1 MNNLMSNKQKDNHS
15 PNNTT
20 DTSMAKE
27 SDYTGGAMQHLFK
40 RILGLQGLGAQA
52 LSRSWWQRWVYPLLF
67 LLTLTLSLATYLT
80 LDSVQQS
87 VNTYINDNQRALVG
101 GDLILNSKQDWPSEV
116 LAQVKTIADT
126 QTVYDYQFTAM
137 VVTDEQTLLTSVK
150 AVSPAYPLYG
160 EAELASGQPLWEQLT
175 SNNVVVAPEVL
186 NGLNANIGDQITIGD
201 AEFTISDV
209 LTKEPDRPLTAFGF
223 GGRVLMQQDALAATN
238 LLGERSRI
246 NYRIELAGEPELMAE
261 QYDKL
266 TQILTNYPDIELSDA
281 ESADTS
287 VSRIS
292 DNVLMFLKLLVIAVL
307 LLSAVAMYG
316 VITAFVTK
324 QQSSNA
330 IRLALGEPLGSLK
343 RSYYQLLIVTT
354 IIACIAAIIVS
365 FGLLKV
371 GQPYLGAILPAD
383 VGLAINPISA
393 IKTIIIALVLTLLI
407 AQRGLSTLSTT
418 KPATLLSQGASQQVQ
433 NLPWYQRLPLLWYGL
448 MLTGLYAFFAYEVSS
463 FKLGA
468 QLLIGLIGF
477 VAIFWL
483 LARAWLWLLAK
494 LATNSNISWMQRIAI
509 HNLARKGNQSALFFV
524 TLSLSVAVLT
534 LITTLNH
541 SINTQFVN
549 AYPED
554 APNLF
559 LLDIQ
564 SDQHDEIDNIIGAP
578 VSYYPVIRA
587 RVVTANNVPVQDI
600 EPADGFDDPARVFNL
615 SYADTVMDTE
625 FITDAVKDKQLYA
638 PINVQNQTE
647 NERGTLQNSVQ
658 QSVQISEQ
666 TIAPMSI
673 LDTAA
678 SLLNVGMGDQV
689 RFNIQ
694 GIEIVGQITSIRS
707 RYEQGPSPYFYFLF
721 EPAVLSAAPQ
731 IQFATAHVA
740 ADDIPD
746 LQGKLVRQFPAVTT
760 IDGTAIAQQIQ
771 ELVVQMSRLVYVFTL
786 LALLTGIMVLISS
799 LLSTSQDRMQE
810 SASFRLLGMQKRD
823 LYMLNILE
831 LGILGISA
839 ALFAVIIANIGA
851 WAAIT
856 QWFNLQFSV
865 PWASLGIGGVTL
877 VALLFAIAIIYVRL
891 VIGRG
896 IMARVRAMI

>member
-1 MNNLMSNKQKDNHS
+1 MDNMDNES
-15 PNNTT
+15 T
-20 DTSMAKE
+20 DSRGII
-27 SDYTGGAMQHLFK
+27 SQLFNRLLISK
-40 RILGLQGLGAQA
+40 NLGAQA
-52 LSRSWWQRWVYPLLF
+52 LSRSWWQRWIYPVLF
-67 LLTLTLSLATYLT
+67 LITLVLSLATYLT
-80 LDSVQQS
+80 LDSIQQS
-87 VNTYINDNQRALVG
+87 VDTYINDNQRALVG
-101 GDLILNSKQDWPSEV
+101 GDLILNSKQDWPSEI
-116 LAQVKTIADT
+116 LAQVETVADT
-126 QTVYDYQFTAM
+126 QIVYDYQFSAM
-137 VVTDEQTLLTSVK
+137 VVTDEQTLLASVK

-160 EAELASGQPLWEQLT
+160 EAELASGQPLWQQL
-175 SNNVVVAPEVL
+175 SAANVVVAPEVL
-186 NGLNANIGDQITIGD
+186 NSLNASVGDQITIGD
-201 AEFTISDV
+201 AEFIISDV

-223 GGRVLMQQDALAATN
+223 GGRVLMHQDALAATN
-238 LLGERSRI
+238 LLGQRSRI
-246 NYRIELAGEPELMAE
+246 NYRIELAGAPELMAV
-261 QYDKL
+261 QRDKL
-266 TQILTNYPDIELSDA
+266 TQILNNYPDIELSDA
-281 ESADTS
+281 KSADTS

-330 IRLALGEPLGSLK
+330 IRLALGEPLKSLK

-354 IIACIAAIIVS
+354 IIACVAAVIVS

-371 GQPYLGAILPAD
+371 GQPYLIAILPAD

-407 AQRGLSTLSTT
+407 AQRGLSTLSST
-418 KPATLLSQGASQQVQ
+418 KPATLLNQGASTNSQ
-433 NLPWYQRLPLLWYGL
+433 NLPWYRSLPLLWYGL
-448 MLTGLYAFFAYEVSS
+448 MLVGLYVFFAYEVNSLL
-463 FKLGA
+463 LGA
-468 QLLIGLIGF
+468 QLLIGLTAF

-483 LARAWLWLLAK
+483 LARGWLWLLTKFAK
-494 LATNSNISWMQRIAI
+494 HSNISWMQRIAI

-541 SINTQFVN
+541 SINAQFIN

-564 SDQHDEIDNIIGAP
+564 SDQHDEINNIIAAP

-587 RVVTANNVPVQDI
+587 RVVTANNIPVQDI

-625 FITDAVKDKQLYA
+625 FITDAVENDKLYA
-638 PINVQNQTE
+638 PIKTSDNDPAQT
-647 NERGTLQNSVQ
+647 V
-658 QSVQISEQ
+658 
-666 TIAPMSI
+666 APLSI

-707 RYEQGPSPYFYFLF
+707 RYEKGPSPYFYFLF
-721 EPAVLSAAPQ
+721 EPEVLAAAPQ
-731 IQFATAHVA
+731 IQFATAHVTA
-740 ADDIPD
+740 EDIPK
-746 LQGKLVRQFPAVTT
+746 LQGQLVREFPAVTT
-760 IDGTAIAQQIQ
+760 IDGTAIAEQVQ

-799 LLSTSQDRMQE
+799 LLSTSQDRMKD

-856 QWFNLQFSV
+856 QWFNLRFSV
-865 PWASLGIGGVTL
+865 PWTSLGMGGVAL
-877 VALLFAIAIIYVRL
+877 IGLLFAIAIIYVKL

>member
-1 MNNLMSNKQKDNHS
+1 MDNMDNES
-15 PNNTT
+15 T
-20 DTSMAKE
+20 DSRGII
-27 SDYTGGAMQHLFK
+27 SQLFNRLLISK
-40 RILGLQGLGAQA
+40 NLGAQA
-52 LSRSWWQRWVYPLLF
+52 LSRSWWQRWIYPVLF
-67 LLTLTLSLATYLT
+67 LITLVLSLATYLT
-80 LDSVQQS
+80 LDSIQQS
-87 VNTYINDNQRALVG
+87 VDTYINDNQRALVG
-101 GDLILNSKQDWPSEV
+101 GDLILNSKQDWPSEI
-116 LAQVKTIADT
+116 LAQVETVADT
-126 QTVYDYQFTAM
+126 QIVYDYQFSAM
-137 VVTDEQTLLTSVK
+137 VVTDEQTLLASVK

-160 EAELASGQPLWEQLT
+160 EAELASGQPLWQQL
-175 SNNVVVAPEVL
+175 SAANVVVAPEVL
-186 NGLNANIGDQITIGD
+186 NSLNASVGDQITIGD
-201 AEFTISDV
+201 AEFIISDV

-223 GGRVLMQQDALAATN
+223 GGRVLMHQDALAATN
-238 LLGERSRI
+238 LLGQRSRI
-246 NYRIELAGEPELMAE
+246 NYRIELAGAPELMAV
-261 QYDKL
+261 QRDKL
-266 TQILTNYPDIELSDA
+266 TQILNNYPDIELSDA
-281 ESADTS
+281 KSADTS

-330 IRLALGEPLGSLK
+330 IRLALGEPLKSLK

-354 IIACIAAIIVS
+354 IIACVAAVIVS

-371 GQPYLGAILPAD
+371 GQPYLIAILPAD

-407 AQRGLSTLSTT
+407 AQRGLSTLSST
-418 KPATLLSQGASQQVQ
+418 KPATLLNQGASTNSQ
-433 NLPWYQRLPLLWYGL
+433 NLPWYRSLPLLWYGL
-448 MLTGLYAFFAYEVSS
+448 MLVGLYVFFAYEVNSLL
-463 FKLGA
+463 LGA
-468 QLLIGLIGF
+468 QLLVGLTAF

-483 LARAWLWLLAK
+483 LARGWLWLLTKFAK
-494 LATNSNISWMQRIAI
+494 HSNISWMQRIAI

-541 SINTQFVN
+541 SINAQFIN

-564 SDQHDEIDNIIGAP
+564 SDQHDEINNIIAAP

-587 RVVTANNVPVQDI
+587 RVVTANNIPVQDI

-625 FITDAVKDKQLYA
+625 FITDAVENDKLYTPIKTSDNDPAQTVA
-638 PINVQNQTE
+638 P
-647 NERGTLQNSVQ
+647 L
-658 QSVQISEQ
+658 
-666 TIAPMSI
+666 SI

-707 RYEQGPSPYFYFLF
+707 RYEKGPSPYFYFLF
-721 EPAVLSAAPQ
+721 EPEVLAAAPQ
-731 IQFATAHVA
+731 IQFATAHVTA
-740 ADDIPD
+740 EDIPK
-746 LQGKLVRQFPAVTT
+746 LQGQLVREFPAVTT
-760 IDGTAIAQQIQ
+760 IDGTAIAEQVQ

-799 LLSTSQDRMQE
+799 LLSTSQDRMKD

-823 LYMLNILE
+823 LYMLNTLE

-856 QWFNLQFSV
+856 QWFNLRFSV
-865 PWASLGIGGVTL
+865 PWTSLGMGGVAL
-877 VALLFAIAIIYVRL
+877 IGLLFAIAIIYVRL

>member
-1 MNNLMSNKQKDNHS
+1 MDNMDNESNDSRGIISQ
-15 PNNTT
+15 
-20 DTSMAKE
+20 
-27 SDYTGGAMQHLFK
+27 LFNRLLISK
-40 RILGLQGLGAQA
+40 NLGAQA
-52 LSRSWWQRWVYPLLF
+52 LSRSWWQRWIYPVLF
-67 LLTLTLSLATYLT
+67 LITLVLSLATYLT
-80 LDSVQQS
+80 LDSIQQS
-87 VNTYINDNQRALVG
+87 VDTYINDNQRALVG
-101 GDLILNSKQDWPSEV
+101 GDLILNSKQDWPSEI
-116 LAQVKTIADT
+116 LAQVETVADT
-126 QTVYDYQFTAM
+126 QIVYDYQFSAM
-137 VVTDEQTLLTSVK
+137 VVTDEQTLLASVK

-160 EAELASGQPLWEQLT
+160 EAELASGQPLWQQL
-175 SNNVVVAPEVL
+175 SAANVVVAPEVL
-186 NGLNANIGDQITIGD
+186 NSLNASVGDQITIGD
-201 AEFTISDV
+201 AEFIISDV

-223 GGRVLMQQDALAATN
+223 GGRVLMHQDALAATN
-238 LLGERSRI
+238 LLGQRSRI
-246 NYRIELAGEPELMAE
+246 NYRIELAGAPELMAV
-261 QYDKL
+261 QRDKL
-266 TQILTNYPDIELSDA
+266 TQILNNYPDIELSDA
-281 ESADTS
+281 KSADTS

-330 IRLALGEPLGSLK
+330 IRLALGEPLKSLK

-354 IIACIAAIIVS
+354 IIACVAAVIVS

-371 GQPYLGAILPAD
+371 GQPYLIAILPAD

-407 AQRGLSTLSTT
+407 AQRGLSTLSST
-418 KPATLLSQGASQQVQ
+418 KPATLLNQGASTNSQ
-433 NLPWYQRLPLLWYGL
+433 NLPWYRSLPLLWYGL
-448 MLTGLYAFFAYEVSS
+448 MLVGLYVFFAYEVNSLL
-463 FKLGA
+463 LGA
-468 QLLIGLIGF
+468 QLLIGLTAF

-483 LARAWLWLLAK
+483 LARGWLWLLTKFAK
-494 LATNSNISWMQRIAI
+494 HSNISWMQRIAI

-541 SINTQFVN
+541 SINAQFIN

-564 SDQHDEIDNIIGAP
+564 SDQHDEINNIIAAP

-587 RVVTANNVPVQDI
+587 RVVTANNIPVQDI

-625 FITDAVKDKQLYA
+625 FITDAVENDKLYA
-638 PINVQNQTE
+638 PIKTSDNDPAQT
-647 NERGTLQNSVQ
+647 V
-658 QSVQISEQ
+658 
-666 TIAPMSI
+666 APLSI

-707 RYEQGPSPYFYFLF
+707 RYEKGPSPYFYFLF
-721 EPAVLSAAPQ
+721 EPEVLAAAPQ

-740 ADDIPD
+740 ADDIPK
-746 LQGKLVRQFPAVTT
+746 LQGQLVREFPAVTT
-760 IDGTAIAQQIQ
+760 IDGTAIAQQVQ

-799 LLSTSQDRMQE
+799 LLSTSQDRMKD

-856 QWFNLQFSV
+856 QWFNLRFSV
-865 PWASLGIGGVTL
+865 PWTSLAIGGVAL
-877 VALLFAIAIIYVRL
+877 VVLLFAIAIIYVRL

>member
-1 MNNLMSNKQKDNHS
+1 MINNSKDNKSTDH
-15 PNNTT
+15 PAINNPAI
-20 DTSMAKE
+20 DDPSE
-27 SDYTGGAMQHLFK
+27 SIMSRLLARHLGSK
-40 RILGLQGLGAQA
+40 A
-52 LSRSWWQRWVYPLLF
+52 LSRSWWQRWIYPVLF

-80 LDSVQQS
+80 LDSIQQS
-87 VNTYINDNQRALVG
+87 VDTYVNDNQRALVG
-101 GDLILNSKQDWPSEV
+101 GDLILNSQQDWPSDV
-116 LAQVKTIADT
+116 LTQVDAVADT
-126 QTVYDYQFTAM
+126 QKVFDYQFSAM
-137 VVTDEQTLLTSVK
+137 VVTDEQTLLARVK
-150 AVSPAYPLYG
+150 AVSPNYPLYG
-160 EAELASGQPLWEQLT
+160 EAELASGKLLWQQLT
-175 SNNVVVAPEVL
+175 SDSVVVAPEVL
-186 NGLNANIGDQITIGD
+186 NSLNANVGDRITLGD
-201 AEFTISDV
+201 AQFTISDV

-238 LLGERSRI
+238 LLGQRSRV
-246 NYRIELAGEPELMAE
+246 NYRIELAGEPEWVE
-261 QYDKL
+261 QQRDQL

-324 QQSSNA
+324 QQSNNA
-330 IRLALGEPLGSLK
+330 IRLALGERLGSLK
-343 RSYYQLLIVTT
+343 RSYYQLLITT
-354 IIACIAAIIVS
+354 AVIACVAAIVLS

-371 GQPYLGAILPAD
+371 GQPYLMAILPPD
-383 VGLAINPISA
+383 VALAINPISA
-393 IKTIIIALVLTLLI
+393 IKTSIIALVLTLLI
-407 AQRGLSTLSTT
+407 TQRGLSSLNTT
-418 KPATLLSQGASQQVQ
+418 KPATLLNQGASTQNQ
-433 NLPWYQRLPLLWYGL
+433 NLPWYRRLPILWYGL
-448 MLTGLYAFFAYEVSS
+448 MLIGLYAFFAYEVGSWI
-463 FKLGA
+463 LGG
-468 QLLIGLIGF
+468 QILLGLISF
-477 VAIFWL
+477 VAIFWA
-483 LARAWLWLLAK
+483 LARGWLWLLGK
-494 LATNSNISWMQRIAI
+494 LAKRASIGWMPRIAI

-541 SINTQFVN
+541 SINAQFIN

-564 SDQHDEIDNIIGAP
+564 SDQHEEINNLIGTP
-578 VSYYPVIRA
+578 VSYYPVIRS
-587 RVVTANNVPVQDI
+587 RVVTANDVPVQDI
-600 EPADGFDDPARVFNL
+600 EPADGFDDPTRVFNL

-625 FITDAVKDKQLYA
+625 FIVDGVEDNQLYA
-638 PINVQNQTE
+638 PIDVQNEQ
-647 NERGTLQNSVQ
+647 NETVSPISV
-658 QSVQISEQ
+658 
-666 TIAPMSI
+666 

-678 SLLNVGMGDQV
+678 DLLNVGMGDQV

-707 RYEQGPSPYFYFLF
+707 RFEQGPSPYFYFLF
-721 EPAVLSAAPQ
+721 EPSVLAAAPQ
-731 IQFATAHVA
+731 IQFATAHVP
-740 ADDIPD
+740 DEQIPEI
-746 LQGKLVRQFPAVTT
+746 QGKLVREFPAVTT

-786 LALLTGIMVLISS
+786 LALLTGVMVLISS
-799 LLSTSQDRMQE
+799 LLSTSQDRMKE

-823 LYMLNILE
+823 LYLLNILE
-831 LGILGISA
+831 LSVLGISA
-839 ALFAVIIANIGA
+839 AVFAVIIANVGA

-856 QWFNLQFSV
+856 QWFSLRFSV
-865 PWASLGIGGVTL
+865 PWMSLGIGGA
-877 VALLFAIAIIYVRL
+877 ALIGLLLAIAVIYVRL

>member
-1 MNNLMSNKQKDNHS
+1 MDNMDNESNDSRGIISQ
-15 PNNTT
+15 
-20 DTSMAKE
+20 
-27 SDYTGGAMQHLFK
+27 LFNRLLISK
-40 RILGLQGLGAQA
+40 NLGAQA
-52 LSRSWWQRWVYPLLF
+52 LSRSWWQRWIYPVLF
-67 LLTLTLSLATYLT
+67 LITLVLSLATYLT
-80 LDSVQQS
+80 LDSIQQS
-87 VNTYINDNQRALVG
+87 VDTYINDNQRALVG
-101 GDLILNSKQDWPSEV
+101 GDLILNSKQDWPSEI
-116 LAQVKTIADT
+116 LAQVETVADT
-126 QTVYDYQFTAM
+126 QIVYDYQFSAM
-137 VVTDEQTLLTSVK
+137 VVTDEQTLLASVK

-160 EAELASGQPLWEQLT
+160 EAELASGQPLWQQL
-175 SNNVVVAPEVL
+175 SAANVVVAPEVL
-186 NGLNANIGDQITIGD
+186 NSLNASVGDQITIGD
-201 AEFTISDV
+201 AEFIISDV

-223 GGRVLMQQDALAATN
+223 GGRVLMHQDALAATN
-238 LLGERSRI
+238 LLGQRSRI
-246 NYRIELAGEPELMAE
+246 NYRIELAGNPELMAV
-261 QYDKL
+261 QRDKL
-266 TQILTNYPDIELSDA
+266 TQILNNYPDIELSDA
-281 ESADTS
+281 KSADTS

-330 IRLALGEPLGSLK
+330 IRLALGEPLKSLK

-354 IIACIAAIIVS
+354 IIACVAAVIVS

-371 GQPYLGAILPAD
+371 GQPYLIAILPAD

-407 AQRGLSTLSTT
+407 AQRGLSTLSST
-418 KPATLLSQGASQQVQ
+418 KPATLLNQGASTNSQ
-433 NLPWYQRLPLLWYGL
+433 NLPWYRSLPLLWYGL
-448 MLTGLYAFFAYEVSS
+448 MLVGLYVFFAYEVNSLL
-463 FKLGA
+463 LGA
-468 QLLIGLIGF
+468 QLLIGLTAF

-483 LARAWLWLLAK
+483 LARGWLWLLTKFAK
-494 LATNSNISWMQRIAI
+494 HSNISWMQRIAI

-541 SINTQFVN
+541 SINAQFIN

-564 SDQHDEIDNIIGAP
+564 SDQHDEINNIIAAP

-587 RVVTANNVPVQDI
+587 RVVTANNIPVQDI

-625 FITDAVKDKQLYA
+625 FITDAVENDKLYA
-638 PINVQNQTE
+638 PIKTSDNDPAQT
-647 NERGTLQNSVQ
+647 V
-658 QSVQISEQ
+658 
-666 TIAPMSI
+666 APLSI

-707 RYEQGPSPYFYFLF
+707 RYEKGPSPYFYFLF
-721 EPAVLSAAPQ
+721 EPEVLAAAPQ

-740 ADDIPD
+740 ADDIPK
-746 LQGKLVRQFPAVTT
+746 LQGQLVREFPAVTT
-760 IDGTAIAQQIQ
+760 IDGTAIAQQVQ

-799 LLSTSQDRMQE
+799 LLSTSQDRMKD

-856 QWFNLQFSV
+856 QWFNLRFSV
-865 PWASLGIGGVTL
+865 PWTSLGMGGVAL
-877 VALLFAIAIIYVRL
+877 IGLLFAIAIIYVRL

>member
-1 MNNLMSNKQKDNHS
+1 MDNMDNESNDSRGIISQ
-15 PNNTT
+15 
-20 DTSMAKE
+20 
-27 SDYTGGAMQHLFK
+27 LFNRLLISK
-40 RILGLQGLGAQA
+40 NLGAQA
-52 LSRSWWQRWVYPLLF
+52 LSRSWWQRWIYPVLF
-67 LLTLTLSLATYLT
+67 LITLVLSLATYLT
-80 LDSVQQS
+80 LDSIQQS
-87 VNTYINDNQRALVG
+87 VDTYINDNQRALVG
-101 GDLILNSKQDWPSEV
+101 GDLILNSKQDWPSEI
-116 LAQVKTIADT
+116 LAQVETVADT
-126 QTVYDYQFTAM
+126 QIVYDYQFSAM
-137 VVTDEQTLLTSVK
+137 VVTDEQTLLASVK

-160 EAELASGQPLWEQLT
+160 EAELASGQPLWQQL
-175 SNNVVVAPEVL
+175 SAANVVVAPEVL
-186 NGLNANIGDQITIGD
+186 NSLNASVGDQITIGD
-201 AEFTISDV
+201 AEFIISDV

-223 GGRVLMQQDALAATN
+223 GGRVLMHQDALAATN
-238 LLGERSRI
+238 LLGQRSRI
-246 NYRIELAGEPELMAE
+246 NYRIELAGAPELMAV
-261 QYDKL
+261 QRDKL
-266 TQILTNYPDIELSDA
+266 TQILNNYPDIELSDA
-281 ESADTS
+281 KSADTS

-330 IRLALGEPLGSLK
+330 IRLALGEPLKSLK

-354 IIACIAAIIVS
+354 IIACVAAVIVS

-371 GQPYLGAILPAD
+371 GQPYLIAILPAD

-407 AQRGLSTLSTT
+407 AQRGLSTLSST
-418 KPATLLSQGASQQVQ
+418 KPATLLNQGASTNSQ
-433 NLPWYQRLPLLWYGL
+433 NLPWYRSLPLLWYGL
-448 MLTGLYAFFAYEVSS
+448 MLVGLYVFFAYEVNSLL
-463 FKLGA
+463 LGA
-468 QLLIGLIGF
+468 QLLIGLIAF

-483 LARAWLWLLAK
+483 LARGWLWLLTKFAK
-494 LATNSNISWMQRIAI
+494 HSNISWMQRIAI

-541 SINTQFVN
+541 SINAQFIN

-564 SDQHDEIDNIIGAP
+564 SDQHDEINNIIAAP

-587 RVVTANNVPVQDI
+587 RVVTANNIPVQDI

-625 FITDAVKDKQLYA
+625 FITDAVENDKLYA
-638 PINVQNQTE
+638 PIKTSDNDPAQT
-647 NERGTLQNSVQ
+647 V
-658 QSVQISEQ
+658 
-666 TIAPMSI
+666 APLSI

-707 RYEQGPSPYFYFLF
+707 RYEKGPSPYFYFLF
-721 EPAVLSAAPQ
+721 EPEVLAAAPQ

-740 ADDIPD
+740 ADDIPK
-746 LQGKLVRQFPAVTT
+746 LQGQLVREFPAVTT
-760 IDGTAIAQQIQ
+760 IDGTAIAQQVQ

-799 LLSTSQDRMQE
+799 LLSTSQDRMKD

-831 LGILGISA
+831 LSILGISA

-856 QWFNLQFSV
+856 QWFNLRFSV
-865 PWASLGIGGVTL
+865 PWTSLAIGGVAL
-877 VALLFAIAIIYVRL
+877 VVLLFAIAIIYVRL

>member
-1 MNNLMSNKQKDNHS
+1 MDNMDNES
-15 PNNTT
+15 T
-20 DTSMAKE
+20 DSRGII
-27 SDYTGGAMQHLFK
+27 SQLFNRLLISK
-40 RILGLQGLGAQA
+40 NLGAQA
-52 LSRSWWQRWVYPLLF
+52 LSRSWWQRWIYPVLF
-67 LLTLTLSLATYLT
+67 LITLVLSLATYLT
-80 LDSVQQS
+80 LDSIQQS
-87 VNTYINDNQRALVG
+87 VDTYINDNQRALVG
-101 GDLILNSKQDWPSEV
+101 GDLILNSKQDWPSEI
-116 LAQVKTIADT
+116 LAQVETVADT
-126 QTVYDYQFTAM
+126 QIVYDYQFSAM
-137 VVTDEQTLLTSVK
+137 VVTDEQTLLASVK

-160 EAELASGQPLWEQLT
+160 EAELASGQPLWQQL
-175 SNNVVVAPEVL
+175 SAANVVVAPEVL
-186 NGLNANIGDQITIGD
+186 NSLNASVGDQITIGD
-201 AEFTISDV
+201 AEFIISDV

-223 GGRVLMQQDALAATN
+223 GGRVLMHQDALAATN
-238 LLGERSRI
+238 LLGQRSRI
-246 NYRIELAGEPELMAE
+246 NYRIELAGAPELMAV
-261 QYDKL
+261 QRDKL
-266 TQILTNYPDIELSDA
+266 TQILNNYPDVELSDA
-281 ESADTS
+281 KSADTS

-330 IRLALGEPLGSLK
+330 IRLALGEPLKSLK

-354 IIACIAAIIVS
+354 IIACVAAVIVS

-371 GQPYLGAILPAD
+371 GQPYLIAILPAD

-407 AQRGLSTLSTT
+407 AQRGLSTLSST
-418 KPATLLSQGASQQVQ
+418 KPATLLDQGASTNSQ
-433 NLPWYQRLPLLWYGL
+433 NLPWYRSLPLLWYGL
-448 MLTGLYAFFAYEVSS
+448 MLVGLYVFFAYEVNSLL
-463 FKLGA
+463 LGA
-468 QLLIGLIGF
+468 QLLIGLTAF

-483 LARAWLWLLAK
+483 LARGWLWLLTKFAK
-494 LATNSNISWMQRIAI
+494 HSNISWMQRIAI

-541 SINTQFVN
+541 SINAQFIN

-564 SDQHDEIDNIIGAP
+564 SDQHDEINNIIAAP

-587 RVVTANNVPVQDI
+587 RVVTANNIPVQDI

-625 FITDAVKDKQLYA
+625 FITDAVENDKLYTPIKTSDNDPAQTVA
-638 PINVQNQTE
+638 P
-647 NERGTLQNSVQ
+647 L
-658 QSVQISEQ
+658 
-666 TIAPMSI
+666 SI

-707 RYEQGPSPYFYFLF
+707 RYEKGPSPYFYFLF
-721 EPAVLSAAPQ
+721 EPEVLAAAPQ

-740 ADDIPD
+740 ADDIPK
-746 LQGKLVRQFPAVTT
+746 LQGQLVREFPAVTT
-760 IDGTAIAQQIQ
+760 IDGTAIAQQVQ

-799 LLSTSQDRMQE
+799 LLSTSQDRMAD

-856 QWFNLQFSV
+856 QWFNLRFSV
-865 PWASLGIGGVTL
+865 PWASLAIGGVAL
-877 VALLFAIAIIYVRL
+877 VVLLFAIAIIYVRL

>member
-1 MNNLMSNKQKDNHS
+1 MSNQPIDHQAIDS
-15 PNNTT
+15 R
-20 DTSMAKE
+20 
-27 SDYTGGAMQHLFK
+27 SDSIISQVLARH
-40 RILGLQGLGAQA
+40 LGAQA
-52 LSRSWWQRWVYPLLF
+52 LSRSWWQRWIYPVLF

-80 LDSVQQS
+80 LDSIQQS
-87 VNTYINDNQRALVG
+87 VDRYINDNQRALVG
-101 GDLILNSKQDWPSEV
+101 GDLILNSQQDWPSEV
-116 LAQVKTIADT
+116 LAQVDTIADT
-126 QTVYDYQFTAM
+126 QKVFDYQFSAM
-137 VVTDEQTLLTSVK
+137 VVTDEQTLLARVK
-150 AVSPAYPLYG
+150 AVSPSYPLYG
-160 EAELASGQPLWEQLT
+160 KVELASGLPLWQQLT
-175 SNNVVVAPEVL
+175 SDNVVVAPEVL
-186 NGLNANIGDQITIGD
+186 KSLNASIGDRITIG
-201 AEFTISDV
+201 EGQFTISDV
-209 LTKEPDRPLTAFGF
+209 LTTEPDRPLTAFGF

-238 LLGERSRI
+238 LLGQRSRI
-246 NYRIELAGEPELMAE
+246 NYRIEMAGEPELMTQQRDA
-261 QYDKL
+261 L

-281 ESADTS
+281 KSADTS
-287 VSRIS
+287 ISNIS

-330 IRLALGEPLGSLK
+330 IRLALGEPLASLK
-343 RSYYQLLIVTT
+343 RSYYQLLVATAV
-354 IIACIAAIIVS
+354 IACVAAIVLS

-371 GQPYLGAILPAD
+371 GQPYLIAILPPD

-393 IKTIIIALVLTLLI
+393 IKTTVIALVLTLLI
-407 AQRGLSTLSTT
+407 AQRGLSTLNTT
-418 KPATLLSQGASQQVQ
+418 KPATLLNQGVSSPAQ
-433 NLPWYQRLPLLWYGL
+433 NLKWYRRVPLLWYGL
-448 MLTGLYAFFAYEVSS
+448 MLAGLYAFFAYEVGSWL
-463 FKLGA
+463 LGA

-477 VAIFWL
+477 VAIFWA
-483 LARAWLWLLAK
+483 LARGWLWLLAK
-494 LATNSNISWMQRIAI
+494 VAKRSGIGWMQRIAI

-541 SINTQFVN
+541 SINAQFIN

-559 LLDIQ
+559 LLDVQ
-564 SDQHDEIDNIIGAP
+564 SDQHDAIDTIIEAP
-578 VSYYPVIRA
+578 VTYYPVIRS
-587 RVVTANNVPVQDI
+587 RVVTANDVPVQDI
-600 EPADGFDDPARVFNL
+600 EPADGFDEPTRVFNL

-625 FITDAVKDKQLYA
+625 FITDAVEDNQLYA
-638 PINVQNQTE
+638 PVDSQNE
-647 NERGTLQNSVQ
+647 QNPDQDV
-658 QSVQISEQ
+658 V
-666 TIAPMSI
+666 PLSI

-678 SLLNVGMGDQV
+678 DLLNVDMGDQV
-689 RFNIQ
+689 RFDIQ

-707 RYEQGPSPYFYFLF
+707 RFEQGPSPYFYFLF
-721 EPAVLSAAPQ
+721 EPSVLAAAPQ
-731 IQFATAHVA
+731 IQFATAHVP
-740 ADDIPD
+740 ADEIPE
-746 LQGKLVRQFPAVTT
+746 LQGKLVREFPAVTT

-786 LALLTGIMVLISS
+786 LALLTGVMVLISS
-799 LLSTSQDRMQE
+799 LLSTSQDRMKD

-831 LGILGISA
+831 LSVLGISA
-839 ALFAVIIANIGA
+839 AVFAVIIANVGA

-865 PWASLGIGGVTL
+865 PWTSLAIGGGALIV
-877 VALLFAIAIIYVRL
+877 LLFAIAIIYVRL

>member
-1 MNNLMSNKQKDNHS
+1 MDNMDNES
-15 PNNTT
+15 T
-20 DTSMAKE
+20 DSRGII
-27 SDYTGGAMQHLFK
+27 SQLFNRLLISK
-40 RILGLQGLGAQA
+40 NLGAQA
-52 LSRSWWQRWVYPLLF
+52 LSRSWWQRWIYPVLF
-67 LLTLTLSLATYLT
+67 LITLVLSLATYLT
-80 LDSVQQS
+80 LDSIQQS
-87 VNTYINDNQRALVG
+87 VDTYINDNQRALVG
-101 GDLILNSKQDWPSEV
+101 GDLILNSKQDWPSEI
-116 LAQVKTIADT
+116 LAQVETVADT
-126 QTVYDYQFTAM
+126 QIVYDYQFSAM
-137 VVTDEQTLLTSVK
+137 VVTDEQTLLASVK

-160 EAELASGQPLWEQLT
+160 EAELASGQPLWQQL
-175 SNNVVVAPEVL
+175 SAANVVVAPEVL
-186 NGLNANIGDQITIGD
+186 NSLNASVGDQITIGD
-201 AEFTISDV
+201 AEFIISDV

-223 GGRVLMQQDALAATN
+223 GGRVLMHQDALAATN
-238 LLGERSRI
+238 LLGQRSRI
-246 NYRIELAGEPELMAE
+246 NYRIELAGNPELMAV
-261 QYDKL
+261 QRDKL
-266 TQILTNYPDIELSDA
+266 TQILNNYPDIELSDA
-281 ESADTS
+281 KSADTS

-330 IRLALGEPLGSLK
+330 IRLALGEPLKSLK

-354 IIACIAAIIVS
+354 IIACVAAVIVS

-371 GQPYLGAILPAD
+371 GQPYLIAILPAD

-407 AQRGLSTLSTT
+407 AQRGLSTLSST
-418 KPATLLSQGASQQVQ
+418 KPATLLDQGASTNSQ
-433 NLPWYQRLPLLWYGL
+433 NLPWYRSLPLLWYGL
-448 MLTGLYAFFAYEVSS
+448 MLVGLYVFFAYEVNSLL
-463 FKLGA
+463 LGA
-468 QLLIGLIGF
+468 QLLIGLTAF

-483 LARAWLWLLAK
+483 LARGWLWLLTKFAK
-494 LATNSNISWMQRIAI
+494 HSNISWMQRIAI

-541 SINTQFVN
+541 SINAQFIN

-564 SDQHDEIDNIIGAP
+564 SDQHDEINNIIAAP

-587 RVVTANNVPVQDI
+587 RVVTANNIPVQDI

-625 FITDAVKDKQLYA
+625 FITDAVENDKLYA
-638 PINVQNQTE
+638 PIKTSDNDPAQT
-647 NERGTLQNSVQ
+647 V
-658 QSVQISEQ
+658 
-666 TIAPMSI
+666 APLSI

-707 RYEQGPSPYFYFLF
+707 RYEKGPSPYFYFLF
-721 EPAVLSAAPQ
+721 EPKVLAAAPQ
-731 IQFATAHVA
+731 IQFATAHVTA
-740 ADDIPD
+740 EDIPK
-746 LQGKLVRQFPAVTT
+746 LQGQLVREFPAVTT
-760 IDGTAIAQQIQ
+760 IDGTAIAEQVQ

-799 LLSTSQDRMQE
+799 LLSTSQDRMKD

-856 QWFNLQFSV
+856 QWFNLRFSV
-865 PWASLGIGGVTL
+865 PWTSLGMGGVAL
-877 VALLFAIAIIYVRL
+877 IGLLFAIAIIYVRL

>member
-1 MNNLMSNKQKDNHS
+1 MDNMDNESNDSRGIISQ
-15 PNNTT
+15 
-20 DTSMAKE
+20 
-27 SDYTGGAMQHLFK
+27 LFNRLLISK
-40 RILGLQGLGAQA
+40 NLGAQA
-52 LSRSWWQRWVYPLLF
+52 LSRSWWQRWIYPVLF
-67 LLTLTLSLATYLT
+67 LITLVLSLATYLT
-80 LDSVQQS
+80 LDSIQQS
-87 VNTYINDNQRALVG
+87 VDTYINDNQRALVG
-101 GDLILNSKQDWPSEV
+101 GDLILNSKQDWPSEI
-116 LAQVKTIADT
+116 LAQVETVADT
-126 QTVYDYQFTAM
+126 QIVYDYQFSAM
-137 VVTDEQTLLTSVK
+137 VVTDEQTLLASVK

-160 EAELASGQPLWEQLT
+160 EAELASGQPLWQQL
-175 SNNVVVAPEVL
+175 SAANVVVAPEVL
-186 NGLNANIGDQITIGD
+186 NSLNASVGDQITIGD
-201 AEFTISDV
+201 AEFIISDV

-223 GGRVLMQQDALAATN
+223 GGRVLMHEDALAATN
-238 LLGERSRI
+238 LLGQRSRI
-246 NYRIELAGEPELMAE
+246 NYRIELAGAPELMAV
-261 QYDKL
+261 QRDKL
-266 TQILTNYPDIELSDA
+266 TQILNNYPDIELSDA

-330 IRLALGEPLGSLK
+330 IRLALGEPLKSLK

-354 IIACIAAIIVS
+354 IIACVAAVIVS

-371 GQPYLGAILPAD
+371 GQPYLIAILPAD

-407 AQRGLSTLSTT
+407 AQRGLSTLSST
-418 KPATLLSQGASQQVQ
+418 KPATLLNQGASTNSQ
-433 NLPWYQRLPLLWYGL
+433 NLPWYRSLPLLWYGL
-448 MLTGLYAFFAYEVSS
+448 MLVGLYVFFAYEVNSPI
-463 FKLGA
+463 LGA
-468 QLLIGLIGF
+468 QLLIGLTAF

-483 LARAWLWLLAK
+483 LARGWLWLLTKFAK
-494 LATNSNISWMQRIAI
+494 HSNISWMQRIAI

-541 SINTQFVN
+541 SINAQFIN

-564 SDQHDEIDNIIGAP
+564 SDQHDEINNIIAAP

-587 RVVTANNVPVQDI
+587 RVVTANNIPVQDI

-625 FITDAVKDKQLYA
+625 FITDAVENDKLYA
-638 PINVQNQTE
+638 PIKTSDNDPAQT
-647 NERGTLQNSVQ
+647 V
-658 QSVQISEQ
+658 
-666 TIAPMSI
+666 APLSI

-707 RYEQGPSPYFYFLF
+707 RYEKGPSPYFYFLF
-721 EPAVLSAAPQ
+721 EPEVLAAAPQ

-740 ADDIPD
+740 ADDIPK
-746 LQGKLVRQFPAVTT
+746 LQGQLVREFPAVTT
-760 IDGTAIAQQIQ
+760 IDGTAIAQQVQ

-799 LLSTSQDRMQE
+799 LLSTSQDRMKD

-831 LGILGISA
+831 LSILGISA

-856 QWFNLQFSV
+856 QWFNLRFSV
-865 PWASLGIGGVTL
+865 PWTSLAIGGVAL
-877 VALLFAIAIIYVRL
+877 VVLLFAIAIIYVRL

>member
-1 MNNLMSNKQKDNHS
+1 MNNLKNNKQTEKHS
-15 PNNTT
+15 AIDATATT

-27 SDYTGGAMQHLFK
+27 SDYTGGIMRQLFS

-52 LSRSWWQRWVYPLLF
+52 LSRSWWQRWIYPLLF

-87 VNTYINDNQRALVG
+87 VATYINDNQRALVG
-101 GDLILNSKQDWPSEV
+101 GDLILNSKQEWPSEV
-116 LAQVKTIADT
+116 LTQVETVADT
-126 QTVYDYQFTAM
+126 QIVYDYQFSAM
-137 VVTDEQTLLTSVK
+137 VVTDEQTLLASVK

-160 EAELASGQPLWEQLT
+160 EAELASGQPLWQQL
-175 SNNVVVAPEVL
+175 SADNVVVAPEVL
-186 NGLNANIGDQITIGD
+186 NSLNASVGDQITIGD

-223 GGRVLMQQDALAATN
+223 GGRVLMHQDALAATN
-238 LLGERSRI
+238 LLGQRSRI
-246 NYRIELAGEPELMAE
+246 NYRIELAGEPELIAV
-261 QYDKL
+261 QSDKL
-266 TQILTNYPDIELSDA
+266 TQILSNYPDIELSDA

-330 IRLALGEPLGSLK
+330 IRLALGEPLKSLK
-343 RSYYQLLIVTT
+343 HSYYQLLIATT
-354 IIACIAAIIVS
+354 IIACIAAVIFS

-371 GQPYLGAILPAD
+371 GQPYLIAILPTD

-418 KPATLLSQGASQQVQ
+418 KPATLLNQGASTNSQ
-433 NLPWYQRLPLLWYGL
+433 NMPWYQRLPLLWYGL
-448 MLTGLYAFFAYEVSS
+448 MLIGLYAFFAYEVNS
-463 FKLGA
+463 FILGA
-468 QLLIGLIGF
+468 QLLIGLTAF

-483 LARAWLWLLAK
+483 LARGWLWLLTKFAK
-494 LATNSNISWMQRIAI
+494 HSNISWMQRIAI

-541 SINTQFVN
+541 SINAQFIN

-564 SDQHDEIDNIIGAP
+564 SDQHDEINNIIAAP

-625 FITDAVKDKQLYA
+625 FITDSLVKNELYA
-638 PINVQNQTE
+638 PIKTADNEPAQT
-647 NERGTLQNSVQ
+647 V
-658 QSVQISEQ
+658 
-666 TIAPMSI
+666 APLSI

-694 GIEIVGQITSIRS
+694 GIEIVGQVTSIRS
-707 RYEQGPSPYFYFLF
+707 RYEKGPSPYFYFLF
-721 EPAVLSAAPQ
+721 EPDVLAAAPQ

-740 ADDIPD
+740 AEDIPK
-746 LQGKLVRQFPAVTT
+746 LQGQLVREFPAVTT
-760 IDGTAIAQQIQ
+760 IDGTAIAQQVQ

-799 LLSTSQDRMQE
+799 LLSTSQDRMAD

-856 QWFNLQFSV
+856 QWFNLRFSV
-865 PWASLGIGGVTL
+865 PWASLSIGGVAL
-877 VALLFAIAIIYVRL
+877 VGLLFAIAIIYVRL

>member
-1 MNNLMSNKQKDNHS
+1 MDNMDNESNDSRGIISQ
-15 PNNTT
+15 
-20 DTSMAKE
+20 
-27 SDYTGGAMQHLFK
+27 LFNRLLISK
-40 RILGLQGLGAQA
+40 NLGAQA
-52 LSRSWWQRWVYPLLF
+52 LSRSWWQRWIYPVLF
-67 LLTLTLSLATYLT
+67 LITLVLSLATYLT
-80 LDSVQQS
+80 LDSIQQS
-87 VNTYINDNQRALVG
+87 VDTYINDNQRALVG
-101 GDLILNSKQDWPSEV
+101 GDLILNSKQDWPSEI
-116 LAQVKTIADT
+116 LAQVETVADT
-126 QTVYDYQFTAM
+126 QIVYDYQFSAM
-137 VVTDEQTLLTSVK
+137 VVTDEQTLLASVK

-160 EAELASGQPLWEQLT
+160 EAELASGQPLWQQL
-175 SNNVVVAPEVL
+175 SAANVVVAPEVL
-186 NGLNANIGDQITIGD
+186 NSLNASVGDQITIGD
-201 AEFTISDV
+201 AEFIISDV

-223 GGRVLMQQDALAATN
+223 GGRVLMHQDALAATN
-238 LLGERSRI
+238 LLGQRSRI
-246 NYRIELAGEPELMAE
+246 NYRIELAGAPELMAV
-261 QYDKL
+261 QRDKL
-266 TQILTNYPDIELSDA
+266 TQILNNYPDIELSDA
-281 ESADTS
+281 KSADTS

-330 IRLALGEPLGSLK
+330 IRLALGEPLKSLK

-354 IIACIAAIIVS
+354 IIACVAAVIVS

-371 GQPYLGAILPAD
+371 GQPYLIAILPAD

-407 AQRGLSTLSTT
+407 AQRGLSTLSST
-418 KPATLLSQGASQQVQ
+418 KPATLLNQGASTNSQ
-433 NLPWYQRLPLLWYGL
+433 NLPWYRSLPLLWYGL
-448 MLTGLYAFFAYEVSS
+448 MLVGLYVFFAYEVNSLL
-463 FKLGA
+463 LGA
-468 QLLIGLIGF
+468 QLLIGLTAF

-483 LARAWLWLLAK
+483 LARGWLWLLTKFAK
-494 LATNSNISWMQRIAI
+494 HSNISWMQRIAI

-541 SINTQFVN
+541 SINAQFIN

-564 SDQHDEIDNIIGAP
+564 SDQHDEINNIIAAP

-587 RVVTANNVPVQDI
+587 RVVTANNIPVQDI

-625 FITDAVKDKQLYA
+625 FITDAVENDKLYA
-638 PINVQNQTE
+638 PIKTSDNDPAQT
-647 NERGTLQNSVQ
+647 V
-658 QSVQISEQ
+658 
-666 TIAPMSI
+666 APLSI

-707 RYEQGPSPYFYFLF
+707 RYEKGPSPYFYFLF
-721 EPAVLSAAPQ
+721 EPEVLAAAPQ

-740 ADDIPD
+740 ADDIPK
-746 LQGKLVRQFPAVTT
+746 LQGQLVREFPAVTT
-760 IDGTAIAQQIQ
+760 IDGTAIAQQVQ

-799 LLSTSQDRMQE
+799 LLSTSQDRMKD

-823 LYMLNILE
+823 LYMLNTLE

-856 QWFNLQFSV
+856 QWFNLRFSV
-865 PWASLGIGGVTL
+865 PWTSLAIGGVAL
-877 VALLFAIAIIYVRL
+877 IGLLFAIAIIYVRL

>member
-1 MNNLMSNKQKDNHS
+1 MDNMDNES
-15 PNNTT
+15 T
-20 DTSMAKE
+20 DSRGII
-27 SDYTGGAMQHLFK
+27 SQLFNRLLISK
-40 RILGLQGLGAQA
+40 NLGAQA
-52 LSRSWWQRWVYPLLF
+52 LSRSWWQRWIYPVLF
-67 LLTLTLSLATYLT
+67 LITLVLSLATYLT
-80 LDSVQQS
+80 LDSIQQS
-87 VNTYINDNQRALVG
+87 VDTYINDNQRALVG
-101 GDLILNSKQDWPSEV
+101 GDLILNSKQDWPSEI
-116 LAQVKTIADT
+116 LAQVETVADT
-126 QTVYDYQFTAM
+126 QIVYDYQFSAM
-137 VVTDEQTLLTSVK
+137 VVTDEQTLLASVK

-160 EAELASGQPLWEQLT
+160 EAELASGQPLWQQL
-175 SNNVVVAPEVL
+175 SAANVVVAPEVL
-186 NGLNANIGDQITIGD
+186 NSLNASVGDQITIGD
-201 AEFTISDV
+201 AEFIISDV

-223 GGRVLMQQDALAATN
+223 GGRVLMHQDALAATN
-238 LLGERSRI
+238 LLGQRSRI
-246 NYRIELAGEPELMAE
+246 NYRIELAGAPELMAV
-261 QYDKL
+261 QRDKL
-266 TQILTNYPDIELSDA
+266 TQILNNYPDIELSDA
-281 ESADTS
+281 KSADTS

-330 IRLALGEPLGSLK
+330 IRLALGEPLKSLK

-354 IIACIAAIIVS
+354 IIACVAAVIVS

-371 GQPYLGAILPAD
+371 GQPYLIAILPAD

-407 AQRGLSTLSTT
+407 AQRGLSTLSST
-418 KPATLLSQGASQQVQ
+418 KPATLLNQGASTNSQ
-433 NLPWYQRLPLLWYGL
+433 NLPWYRSLPLLWYGL
-448 MLTGLYAFFAYEVSS
+448 MLVGLYVFFAYEVNSLL
-463 FKLGA
+463 LGA
-468 QLLIGLIGF
+468 QLLIGLTAF

-483 LARAWLWLLAK
+483 LARGWLWLLTKFAK
-494 LATNSNISWMQRIAI
+494 HSNISWMQRIAI

-541 SINTQFVN
+541 SINAQFIN

-564 SDQHDEIDNIIGAP
+564 SDQHDEINNIIAAP

-587 RVVTANNVPVQDI
+587 RVVTANNIPVQDI

-625 FITDAVKDKQLYA
+625 FITDAVENDKLYA
-638 PINVQNQTE
+638 PIKTSDNDPAQT
-647 NERGTLQNSVQ
+647 V
-658 QSVQISEQ
+658 
-666 TIAPMSI
+666 APLSI

-707 RYEQGPSPYFYFLF
+707 RYEKGPSPYFYFLF
-721 EPAVLSAAPQ
+721 EPEVLAAAPQ

-740 ADDIPD
+740 ADDIPK
-746 LQGKLVRQFPAVTT
+746 LQGQLVREFPAVTT
-760 IDGTAIAQQIQ
+760 IDGTAIAQQVQ

-799 LLSTSQDRMQE
+799 LLSTSQDRMKD

-856 QWFNLQFSV
+856 QWFNLRFSV
-865 PWASLGIGGVTL
+865 PWTSLAIGGVAL
-877 VALLFAIAIIYVRL
+877 IGLLFAIAIIYVRL

>member
-1 MNNLMSNKQKDNHS
+1 MDNMDNES
-15 PNNTT
+15 T
-20 DTSMAKE
+20 DSRGII
-27 SDYTGGAMQHLFK
+27 SQLFNRLLISK
-40 RILGLQGLGAQA
+40 NLGAQA
-52 LSRSWWQRWVYPLLF
+52 LSRSWWQRWIYPVLF
-67 LLTLTLSLATYLT
+67 LITLVLSLATYLT
-80 LDSVQQS
+80 LDSIQQS
-87 VNTYINDNQRALVG
+87 VDTYINDNQRALVG
-101 GDLILNSKQDWPSEV
+101 GDLILNSKQDWPSEI
-116 LAQVKTIADT
+116 LAQVETVADT
-126 QTVYDYQFTAM
+126 QIVYDYQFSAM
-137 VVTDEQTLLTSVK
+137 VVTDEQTLLASVK

-160 EAELASGQPLWEQLT
+160 EAELASGQPLWQQL
-175 SNNVVVAPEVL
+175 SAANVVVAPEVL
-186 NGLNANIGDQITIGD
+186 NSLNASVGDQITIGD
-201 AEFTISDV
+201 AEFIISDV

-223 GGRVLMQQDALAATN
+223 GGRVLMHQDALAATN
-238 LLGERSRI
+238 LLGQRSRI
-246 NYRIELAGEPELMAE
+246 NYRIELAGAPELMAV
-261 QYDKL
+261 QRDKL
-266 TQILTNYPDIELSDA
+266 TQILNNYPDIELSDA
-281 ESADTS
+281 KSADTS

-330 IRLALGEPLGSLK
+330 IRLALGEPLKSLK

-354 IIACIAAIIVS
+354 IIACVAAVIVS

-371 GQPYLGAILPAD
+371 GQPYLIAILPAD

-407 AQRGLSTLSTT
+407 AQRGLSTLSST
-418 KPATLLSQGASQQVQ
+418 KPATLLDQGASTNSQ
-433 NLPWYQRLPLLWYGL
+433 NLPWYRSLPLLWYGL
-448 MLTGLYAFFAYEVSS
+448 MLVGLYVFFAYEVNSLL
-463 FKLGA
+463 LGA
-468 QLLIGLIGF
+468 QLLIGLTAF

-483 LARAWLWLLAK
+483 LARGWLWLLTKFAK
-494 LATNSNISWMQRIAI
+494 HSNISWMQRIAI

-541 SINTQFVN
+541 SINAQFIN

-564 SDQHDEIDNIIGAP
+564 SDQHDEINNIIAAP

-587 RVVTANNVPVQDI
+587 RVVTANNIPVQDI

-625 FITDAVKDKQLYA
+625 FITDAVENDKLYTPIKTSDNDPAQTVA
-638 PINVQNQTE
+638 P
-647 NERGTLQNSVQ
+647 L
-658 QSVQISEQ
+658 
-666 TIAPMSI
+666 SI

-707 RYEQGPSPYFYFLF
+707 RYEKGPSPYFYFLF
-721 EPAVLSAAPQ
+721 EPEVLAAAPQ

-740 ADDIPD
+740 ADDIPK
-746 LQGKLVRQFPAVTT
+746 LQGQLVREFPAVTT
-760 IDGTAIAQQIQ
+760 IDGTAIAQQVQ

-799 LLSTSQDRMQE
+799 LLSTSQDRMKD

-856 QWFNLQFSV
+856 QWFNLRFSV
-865 PWASLGIGGVTL
+865 PWTSLAIGGVAL
-877 VALLFAIAIIYVRL
+877 VVLLFAIAIIYVRL

>member
-1 MNNLMSNKQKDNHS
+1 MDNMDNES
-15 PNNTT
+15 T
-20 DTSMAKE
+20 DSRGII
-27 SDYTGGAMQHLFK
+27 SQLFNRLLISK
-40 RILGLQGLGAQA
+40 NLGAQA
-52 LSRSWWQRWVYPLLF
+52 LSRSWWQRWIYPVLF
-67 LLTLTLSLATYLT
+67 LITLVLSLATYLT
-80 LDSVQQS
+80 LDSIQQS
-87 VNTYINDNQRALVG
+87 VDTYINDNQRALVG
-101 GDLILNSKQDWPSEV
+101 GDLILNSKQDWPSEI
-116 LAQVKTIADT
+116 LAQVETVADT
-126 QTVYDYQFTAM
+126 QIVYDYQFSAM
-137 VVTDEQTLLTSVK
+137 VVTDEQTLLASVK

-160 EAELASGQPLWEQLT
+160 EAELASGQPLWQQL
-175 SNNVVVAPEVL
+175 SAANVVVAPEVL
-186 NGLNANIGDQITIGD
+186 NSLNASVGDQITIGD
-201 AEFTISDV
+201 AEFIISDV

-223 GGRVLMQQDALAATN
+223 GGRVLMHEDALAATN
-238 LLGERSRI
+238 LLGQRSRI
-246 NYRIELAGEPELMAE
+246 NYRIELAGAPELMAV
-261 QYDKL
+261 QRDKL
-266 TQILTNYPDIELSDA
+266 TQILNNYPDIELSDA
-281 ESADTS
+281 KSADTS

-330 IRLALGEPLGSLK
+330 IRLALGEPLKSLK

-354 IIACIAAIIVS
+354 IIACVAAVIVS

-371 GQPYLGAILPAD
+371 GQPYLIAILPAD

-407 AQRGLSTLSTT
+407 AQRGLSTLSST
-418 KPATLLSQGASQQVQ
+418 KPATLLNQGASTNSQ
-433 NLPWYQRLPLLWYGL
+433 NLPWYRSLPLLWYGL
-448 MLTGLYAFFAYEVSS
+448 MLVGLYVFFAYEVNSLL
-463 FKLGA
+463 LGA
-468 QLLIGLIGF
+468 QLLIGLTAF

-483 LARAWLWLLAK
+483 LARGWLWLLTKFAK
-494 LATNSNISWMQRIAI
+494 HSNISWMQRIAI

-541 SINTQFVN
+541 SINAQFIN

-564 SDQHDEIDNIIGAP
+564 SDQHDEINNIIAAP

-587 RVVTANNVPVQDI
+587 RVVTANNIPVQDI

-625 FITDAVKDKQLYA
+625 FITDAVENDKLYA
-638 PINVQNQTE
+638 PIKTSDNDPAQT
-647 NERGTLQNSVQ
+647 V
-658 QSVQISEQ
+658 
-666 TIAPMSI
+666 APLSI

-707 RYEQGPSPYFYFLF
+707 RYEKGPSPYFYFLF
-721 EPAVLSAAPQ
+721 EPEVLAAAPQ

-740 ADDIPD
+740 ADDIPK
-746 LQGKLVRQFPAVTT
+746 LQGQLVREFPAVTT
-760 IDGTAIAQQIQ
+760 IDGTAIAQQVQ

-799 LLSTSQDRMQE
+799 LLSTSQDRMKD

-856 QWFNLQFSV
+856 QWFNLRFSV
-865 PWASLGIGGVTL
+865 PWTSLAIGGVAL
-877 VALLFAIAIIYVRL
+877 VVLLFAIAIIYVRL

>member
-1 MNNLMSNKQKDNHS
+1 MNSKPTDNKS
-15 PNNTT
+15 PDTKKT
-20 DTSMAKE
+20 ATSMHQE
-27 SDYTGGAMQHLFK
+27 SSYPSGILSQLFT
-40 RILGLQGLGAQA
+40 RTLGFQTLGSQA
-52 LSRSWWQRWVYPLLF
+52 LSRSWWQRWVYPVLF

-87 VNTYINDNQRALVG
+87 VDSYINDNQRALVG

-116 LAQVKTIADT
+116 LSQVETIPNT
-126 QTVYDYQFTAM
+126 QTVYDYQFSAM
-137 VVTDEQTLLTSVK
+137 LVNDEQTLLASVK
-150 AVSPAYPLYG
+150 AVSPSYPLYG
-160 EAELASGQPLWEQLT
+160 TAELASGQPLWDQLT
-175 SNNVVVAPEVL
+175 SDSVIVAPEVL
-186 NGLNANIGDQITIGD
+186 SSLQADIGDRITIGD
-201 AEFTISDV
+201 AQFTISDV
-209 LTKEPDRPLTAFGF
+209 LTKEPDRPLTTFGF
-223 GGRVLMQQDALAATN
+223 GGRVLMKQDALPSTN
-238 LLGERSRI
+238 LLGQRSRI
-246 NYRIELAGEPELMAE
+246 NYRIEMAGDPELITTQRE
-261 QYDKL
+261 QL
-266 TQILTNYPDIELSDA
+266 TDILTNYPDIELSDA

-316 VITAFVTK
+316 VISAFVSK
-324 QQSSNA
+324 QQSNNA

-354 IIACIAAIIVS
+354 VIACVAAVALS
-365 FGLLKV
+365 LGLLKI
-371 GQPYLGAILPAD
+371 GQPYLVAILPAD

-393 IKTIIIALVLTLLI
+393 IKTIVIALALTLLI
-407 AQRGLSTLSTT
+407 AQRGLSALSTT
-418 KPATLLSQGASQQVQ
+418 KPATLLNQGASTQTQ
-433 NLPWYQRLPLLWYGL
+433 NLPWYRRVPLLWYGL
-448 MLTGLYAFFAYEVSS
+448 VLAGLYAFFAYEVGSLS
-463 FKLGA
+463 LGA
-468 QLLIGLIGF
+468 QLLGGLIGF

-483 LARAWLWLLAK
+483 LARGWLWLLNK
-494 LATNSNISWMQRIAI
+494 LASNTKVSWMQRISI

-541 SINTQFVN
+541 SINAQFIN

-559 LLDIQ
+559 LLDVQ
-564 SDQHDEIDNIIGAP
+564 SDQHDDIDAIIEAP
-578 VSYYPVIRA
+578 VTYYPVIRA
-587 RVVTANNVPVQDI
+587 RVETANDVAAKDI
-600 EPADGFDDPARVFNL
+600 EPADGFDDPTRVFNL

-625 FITDAVKDKQLYA
+625 YIVDSLTDDALYTSIDA
-638 PINVQNQTE
+638 T
-647 NERGTLQNSVQ
+647 NE
-658 QSVQISEQ
+658 QIK
-666 TIAPMSI
+666 PLSI

-678 SLLNVGMGDQV
+678 GMLNVGMGDQV

-694 GIEIVGQITSIRS
+694 GIEIIGQITSIRT
-707 RYEQGPSPYFYFLF
+707 RYERGPSPYFYFLF
-721 EPAVLSAAPQ
+721 EPSVLSAAPQ
-731 IQFATAHVA
+731 IQFATAHVSEDA
-740 ADDIPD
+740 IPE
-746 LQGKLVRQFPAVTT
+746 LQGKLVREFPAVTT
-760 IDGTAIAQQIQ
+760 IDGTAIAKQIQ

-786 LALLTGIMVLISS
+786 LALLTGVMVLISS
-799 LLSTSQDRMQE
+799 LLSTSQDRMKD

-831 LGILGISA
+831 LGVLGISA
-839 ALFAVIIANIGA
+839 ATFAVVIANVGA

-865 PWASLGIGGVTL
+865 PWTSLAIGGAALIV
-877 VALLFAIAIIYVRL
+877 LLFAIAIIYVRL

>member
-1 MNNLMSNKQKDNHS
+1 MDNMDNES
-15 PNNTT
+15 T
-20 DTSMAKE
+20 DSRGII
-27 SDYTGGAMQHLFK
+27 SQLFNRLLISK
-40 RILGLQGLGAQA
+40 NLGAQA
-52 LSRSWWQRWVYPLLF
+52 LSRSWWQRWIYPVLF
-67 LLTLTLSLATYLT
+67 LITLVLSLATYLT
-80 LDSVQQS
+80 LDSIQQS
-87 VNTYINDNQRALVG
+87 VDTYINDNQRALVG
-101 GDLILNSKQDWPSEV
+101 GDLILNSKQDWPSEI
-116 LAQVKTIADT
+116 LAQVETVADT
-126 QTVYDYQFTAM
+126 QIVYDYQFSAM
-137 VVTDEQTLLTSVK
+137 VVTDEQTLLASVK

-160 EAELASGQPLWEQLT
+160 EAELASGQPLWQQL
-175 SNNVVVAPEVL
+175 SAANVVVAPEVL
-186 NGLNANIGDQITIGD
+186 NSLNASVGDQITIGD
-201 AEFTISDV
+201 AEFIISDV

-223 GGRVLMQQDALAATN
+223 GGRVLMHEDALAATN
-238 LLGERSRI
+238 LLGQRSRI
-246 NYRIELAGEPELMAE
+246 NYRIELAGAPELMAVQRE
-261 QYDKL
+261 KL
-266 TQILTNYPDIELSDA
+266 TQILNNYPDIELSDA
-281 ESADTS
+281 KSADTS

-330 IRLALGEPLGSLK
+330 IRLALGEPLKSLK

-354 IIACIAAIIVS
+354 IIACVAAVIVS

-371 GQPYLGAILPAD
+371 GQPYLIAILPAD

-407 AQRGLSTLSTT
+407 AQRGLSTLSST
-418 KPATLLSQGASQQVQ
+418 KPATLLNQGASTNSQ
-433 NLPWYQRLPLLWYGL
+433 NLPWYRSLPLLWYGL
-448 MLTGLYAFFAYEVSS
+448 MLVGLYVFFAYEVNSLL
-463 FKLGA
+463 LGA
-468 QLLIGLIGF
+468 QLLIGLTAF

-483 LARAWLWLLAK
+483 LARGWLWLLTKFAK
-494 LATNSNISWMQRIAI
+494 HSNISWMQRIAI

-541 SINTQFVN
+541 SINAQFIN

-564 SDQHDEIDNIIGAP
+564 SDQHDEINNIIAAP

-587 RVVTANNVPVQDI
+587 RVVTANNIPVQDI

-625 FITDAVKDKQLYA
+625 FITDAVENDKLYTPIKTSDNDPTQTVA
-638 PINVQNQTE
+638 P
-647 NERGTLQNSVQ
+647 L
-658 QSVQISEQ
+658 
-666 TIAPMSI
+666 SI

-707 RYEQGPSPYFYFLF
+707 RYEKGPSPYFYFLF
-721 EPAVLSAAPQ
+721 EPEVLAAAPQ
-731 IQFATAHVA
+731 IQFATAHVTA
-740 ADDIPD
+740 EDIPK
-746 LQGKLVRQFPAVTT
+746 LQGQLVREFPAVTT
-760 IDGTAIAQQIQ
+760 IDGTAIAQQVQ

-799 LLSTSQDRMQE
+799 LLSTSQDRMKD

-856 QWFNLQFSV
+856 QWFNLRFSV
-865 PWASLGIGGVTL
+865 PWTSLGMGGVAL
-877 VALLFAIAIIYVRL
+877 IGLLFAIAIIYVRL

>member
-1 MNNLMSNKQKDNHS
+1 MDNMDNES
-15 PNNTT
+15 T
-20 DTSMAKE
+20 DSRGII
-27 SDYTGGAMQHLFK
+27 SQLFNRLLISK
-40 RILGLQGLGAQA
+40 NLGAQA
-52 LSRSWWQRWVYPLLF
+52 LSRSWWQRWIYPILF
-67 LLTLTLSLATYLT
+67 LITLVLSLATYLT
-80 LDSVQQS
+80 LDSIQQS
-87 VNTYINDNQRALVG
+87 VDTYINDNQRALVG
-101 GDLILNSKQDWPSEV
+101 GDLILNSKQDWPSEI
-116 LAQVKTIADT
+116 LAQVETVADT
-126 QTVYDYQFTAM
+126 QIVYDYQFSAM
-137 VVTDEQTLLTSVK
+137 VVTDEQTLLASVK

-160 EAELASGQPLWEQLT
+160 EAELASGQPLWQQL
-175 SNNVVVAPEVL
+175 SAANVVVAPEVL
-186 NGLNANIGDQITIGD
+186 NSLNASVGDQITIGD
-201 AEFTISDV
+201 AEFIISDV

-223 GGRVLMQQDALAATN
+223 GGRVLMHEDALAATN
-238 LLGERSRI
+238 LLGQRSRI
-246 NYRIELAGEPELMAE
+246 NYRIELAGNPELMAV
-261 QYDKL
+261 QRDKL
-266 TQILTNYPDIELSDA
+266 TQILNNYPDIELSDA

-330 IRLALGEPLGSLK
+330 IRLALGEPLKSLK

-354 IIACIAAIIVS
+354 IIACVAAVIVS

-371 GQPYLGAILPAD
+371 GQPYLIAILPAD

-407 AQRGLSTLSTT
+407 AQRGLSTLSST
-418 KPATLLSQGASQQVQ
+418 KPATLLDQGASTNSQ
-433 NLPWYQRLPLLWYGL
+433 NLPWYRSLPLLWYGL
-448 MLTGLYAFFAYEVSS
+448 MLVGLYVFFAYEVNSLL
-463 FKLGA
+463 LGA
-468 QLLIGLIGF
+468 QLLIGLTAF

-483 LARAWLWLLAK
+483 LARGWLWLLTKFAK
-494 LATNSNISWMQRIAI
+494 HSNISWMQRIAI

-541 SINTQFVN
+541 SINAQFIN

-564 SDQHDEIDNIIGAP
+564 SDQHDEINNIIAAP

-587 RVVTANNVPVQDI
+587 RVVTANNIPVQDI

-625 FITDAVKDKQLYA
+625 FITDAVENDKLYA
-638 PINVQNQTE
+638 PIKTSDNDPAQT
-647 NERGTLQNSVQ
+647 V
-658 QSVQISEQ
+658 
-666 TIAPMSI
+666 APLSI

-707 RYEQGPSPYFYFLF
+707 RYEKGPSPYFYFLF
-721 EPAVLSAAPQ
+721 EPEVLAAAPQ
-731 IQFATAHVA
+731 IQFATAHVTA
-740 ADDIPD
+740 EDIPK
-746 LQGKLVRQFPAVTT
+746 LQGQLVREFPAVTT
-760 IDGTAIAQQIQ
+760 IDGTAIAQQVQ

-799 LLSTSQDRMQE
+799 LLSTSQDRMKD

-831 LGILGISA
+831 LSILGISA

-856 QWFNLQFSV
+856 QWFNLRFSV
-865 PWASLGIGGVTL
+865 PWTSLAIGGVAL
-877 VALLFAIAIIYVRL
+877 VVLLFAIAIIYVRL

>member
-1 MNNLMSNKQKDNHS
+1 MNNLMNNKKTEKYSPKD
-15 PNNTT
+15 TT
-20 DTSMAKE
+20 DTAMTKE
-27 SDYTGGAMQHLFK
+27 SDYNGGIIYHLFK
-40 RILGLQGLGAQA
+40 GLGAQA
-52 LSRSWWQRWVYPLLF
+52 LSRSWWQRWIYPVLF

-80 LDSVQQS
+80 LDSIQQS

-101 GDLILNSKQDWPSEV
+101 GDLILNSQQDWPSEV
-116 LAQVKTIADT
+116 LTQVATVTDAQK
-126 QTVYDYQFTAM
+126 VYDYQFSAM
-137 VVTDEQTLLTSVK
+137 VVTAEQTLLARVK

-160 EAELASGQPLWEQLT
+160 EVELASGQPLWQQLT

-186 NGLNANIGDQITIGD
+186 KSLNASIGDKITIG
-201 AEFTISDV
+201 EGNFTISDV

-246 NYRIELAGEPELMAE
+246 NYRIELAGEPELIAE
-261 QYDKL
+261 QRDKL

-316 VITAFVTK
+316 VIIAFVTK

-343 RSYYQLLIVTT
+343 RSYYQLLIATT
-354 IIACIAAIIVS
+354 IIAGIAAIIVS

-371 GQPYLGAILPAD
+371 GQPYLVAILPAD

-407 AQRGLSTLSTT
+407 AQRGLSSLNTT

-433 NLPWYQRLPLLWYGL
+433 NLPWYRRLPLLWYGL

-468 QLLIGLIGF
+468 QLLVGLIGF

-541 SINTQFVN
+541 SINTQFIN

-564 SDQHDEIDNIIGAP
+564 SDQHDEINKIIEAP

-587 RVVTANNVPVQDI
+587 RVLTANNVPVQDI
-600 EPADGFDDPARVFNL
+600 EPADGFDDPTRVFNL
-615 SYADTVMDTE
+615 SYADTVMETE

-638 PINVQNQTE
+638 PVNSQRLTQN
-647 NERGTLQNSVQ
+647 GQNSVQ
-658 QSVQISEQ
+658 ASAQTPTSAS

-721 EPAVLSAAPQ
+721 EPSVLSAAPQ

-746 LQGKLVRQFPAVTT
+746 LQGQLVRAFPAVTT
-760 IDGTAIAQQIQ
+760 IDGTAIAQQVQ
-771 ELVVQMSRLVYVFTL
+771 ELVAQMSRLVYVFTL

-831 LGILGISA
+831 LGLLGLSA
-839 ALFAVIIANIGA
+839 AAFAVIIASVGA

-856 QWFNLQFSV
+856 QWFNLRFSV
-865 PWASLGIGGVTL
+865 PWTSLSIGGVAL

>member
-1 MNNLMSNKQKDNHS
+1 MINNLKNNKQTEKHS
-15 PNNTT
+15 AIDATATT
-20 DTSMAKE
+20 DTNMAKE
-27 SDYTGGAMQHLFK
+27 SDYTGGIMHQLFS
-40 RILGLQGLGAQA
+40 RILSLPILGLQGLGAQA
-52 LSRSWWQRWVYPLLF
+52 LSRSWWQRWIYPLLF

-87 VNTYINDNQRALVG
+87 VDSYINDNQRALVG
-101 GDLILNSKQDWPSEV
+101 GDLILNSKQEWPSEV
-116 LAQVKTIADT
+116 LTQVETVADT
-126 QTVYDYQFTAM
+126 QIVYDYQFSAM
-137 VVTDEQTLLTSVK
+137 VVTDEQTLLASVK

-160 EAELASGQPLWEQLT
+160 EAELASGQPLWQQL
-175 SNNVVVAPEVL
+175 SADNVVVAPEVL
-186 NGLNANIGDQITIGD
+186 NSLNASVGDQITIGD
-201 AEFTISDV
+201 ADFTISDV

-223 GGRVLMQQDALAATN
+223 GGRVLMHQDALAATN
-238 LLGERSRI
+238 LLGQRSRI
-246 NYRIELAGEPELMAE
+246 NYRIELAGEPELMAV
-261 QYDKL
+261 QRDKL
-266 TQILTNYPDIELSDA
+266 TQILSNYPDIELSDA

-316 VITAFVTK
+316 IITAFVTK

-330 IRLALGEPLGSLK
+330 IRLALGEPLNSLK
-343 RSYYQLLIVTT
+343 RSYYQLLIATT
-354 IIACIAAIIVS
+354 IIACIAAVIVS

-371 GQPYLGAILPAD
+371 GQPYLIAILPAD

-393 IKTIIIALVLTLLI
+393 IKTIVIALVLTLLI

-418 KPATLLSQGASQQVQ
+418 KPATLLNQGVSTNSQ
-433 NLPWYQRLPLLWYGL
+433 NMPWYQRLPLLWYGL
-448 MLTGLYAFFAYEVSS
+448 MLIGLYAFFAYEVNSLI
-463 FKLGA
+463 LGA
-468 QLLIGLIGF
+468 QLLIGLAAF

-483 LARAWLWLLAK
+483 LARAWLWLLTKFAQYSK
-494 LATNSNISWMQRIAI
+494 ISWMQRIAI

-541 SINTQFVN
+541 SINAQFIN

-564 SDQHDEIDNIIGAP
+564 SDQHDEIDNIIAAP

-587 RVVTANNVPVQDI
+587 RVVTANDVAVQDI
-600 EPADGFDDPARVFNL
+600 EPTDGFDDPARVFNL
-615 SYADTVMDTE
+615 SYADTIMDTE
-625 FITDAVKDKQLYA
+625 FITDAVEDDKLYA
-638 PINVQNQTE
+638 PIETVDNDSAQT
-647 NERGTLQNSVQ
+647 V
-658 QSVQISEQ
+658 
-666 TIAPMSI
+666 APLSI

-707 RYEQGPSPYFYFLF
+707 RYEKGPSPYFYFLF
-721 EPAVLSAAPQ
+721 EPVVLSAAPQ

-740 ADDIPD
+740 ADDIPE
-746 LQGKLVRQFPAVTT
+746 LQGKLVREFPAVTT

-786 LALLTGIMVLISS
+786 LALLTGIMVLTSS
-799 LLSTSQDRMQE
+799 LLSTSQDRMKD

-865 PWASLGIGGVTL
+865 PWTSLGIGGAAL